1 MILKISLRPLDKF
14 FFGGEGSFREDDKD
28 DSRRSTYLLHSRYFP
43 QQTGVLGLVRNQLL
57 LQSGL
62 LESNASRMS
71 KGNRH
76 KAKMLIGPQNFVK
89 EKTDDFGVIQRI
101 SPVFLLG
108 AEGAICTPAPLD
120 DRTIPDPE
128 DEAISHP
135 IQFQLDKLNETFLP
149 RLAHY
154 REKEELFA
162 QVQHPSQ
169 GNTKLTS
176 LFVEKERVGITKAAK
191 PWGNEVAG
199 KDDEGGYYYQTFL
212 QFCPKQEEIKKNLEE
227 KKQVDPSTSVPV
239 KVKIK
244 KNLEEKKPP
253 FLAEGYV
260 FFVEIKEEVQ
270 DADADISFSWTDGP
284 TSPGSFTLKEAL
296 VEFGGERSVF
306 NMQVEKQAKDTFPEF
321 SIRYVHAGL
330 AKELKGKVKRLV
342 CLSPAQVDTAALRK
356 KSYLIVSKTISFR
369 FLSTSVDHTEH
380 YQHLIRSGN
389 SSTIEAPVE
398 SKLFHLLDRGSVVYY
413 DKDKEGDILTLF
425 DQKDFQKIGYNQYH
439 IL

>member
-43 QQTGVLGLVRNQLL
+43 QQTGVLGLVRNQRL

-76 KAKMLIGPQNFVK
+76 KAKMLICPQNFVK

-120 DRTIPDPE
+120 DRAIPDPE

-227 KKQVDPSTSVPV
+227 KKQVDPSTSIDVMV
-239 KVKIK
+239 NIK

-253 FLAEGYV
+253 YLAE
-260 FFVEIKEEVQ
+260 
-270 DADADISFSWTDGP
+270 
-284 TSPGSFTLKEAL
+284 
-296 VEFGGERSVF
+296 
-306 NMQVEKQAKDTFPEF
+306 
-321 SIRYVHAGL
+321 
-330 AKELKGKVKRLV
+330 
-342 CLSPAQVDTAALRK
+342 
-356 KSYLIVSKTISFR
+356 
-369 FLSTSVDHTEH
+369 
-380 YQHLIRSGN
+380 
-389 SSTIEAPVE
+389 
-398 SKLFHLLDRGSVVYY
+398 
-413 DKDKEGDILTLF
+413 
-425 DQKDFQKIGYNQYH
+425 
-439 IL
+439 